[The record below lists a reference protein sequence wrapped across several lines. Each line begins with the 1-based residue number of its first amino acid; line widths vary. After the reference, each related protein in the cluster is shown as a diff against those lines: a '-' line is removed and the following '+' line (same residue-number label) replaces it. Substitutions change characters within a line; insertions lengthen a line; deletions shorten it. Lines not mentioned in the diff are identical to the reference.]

1 MGIHKVR
8 KSVKAAAPSLQYEK
22 ALWKQG
28 AKYVVGIDEVG
39 KGAWAGPL
47 TVVAVVIPQDKR
59 IYKVRDSK
67 LLKEVERESLYGR
80 ISEWCESWAVG
91 HASNDECDEL
101 GMSGAQKLA
110 VQRAIEGLSINA
122 DHFLIDGKWD
132 FVGHLV
138 GEDNVTTIIKGDTK
152 CLSIASASVLA
163 KVTRDRMMCD
173 FHTKFPQYKF
183 EDNKGYPSPQHIE
196 ALKNLGPC
204 DIHRKSWAFMDQLS
218 SHGIPRLR
226 RPSAQGTLFS

>member
-1 MGIHKVR
+1 MDTRKVR
-8 KSVKAAAPSLQYEK
+8 KSIKSLAPTLEYEK
-22 ALWKQG
+22 FLWGKG
-28 AKYVVGIDEVG
+28 LRYIVGIDEVG

-47 TVVAVVIPQDKR
+47 TVVAAVIPQGKR

-67 LLKEVERESLYGR
+67 LLKEEERELLFVR
-80 ISEWCESWAVG
+80 IREWCETWAVG

-101 GMSGAQKLA
+101 GMSDAQKLA
-110 VQRAIEGLSINA
+110 TKRAIEGLHVRP

-138 GEDNVTTIIKGDTK
+138 GEKHVTSIVKGDTK

-163 KVTRDRMMCD
+163 KVIRDRMMREY
-173 FHTKFPQYKF
+173 HSEFPNYKF
-183 EDNKGYPSPQHIE
+183 ADNKGYPSPKHIQ
-196 ALKNLGPC
+196 ALHDFGPC

-218 SHGIPRLR
+218 SHGVTRTR
-226 RPSAQGTLFS
+226 RPSPQGTLFP